1 MKKSPALNAWAD
13 INSLLRTHK
22 LINAGLILVCILQ
35 IFIIGLMYF
44 SDPIVVVKSEG
55 SQEYYGGRRATIPIS
70 EEAVE
75 RFVADF
81 LKRRYEWKTLDP
93 KVMGKTLSPI
103 VTSGLNKKLFGL
115 LTHLKDKE
123 FQGKETS
130 QSIVNID
137 VSVTDQKVVASF
149 DKLLRIEGIP
159 IPVPMT
165 VSLNIIKGSANAW
178 NPIGL
183 YVNGIKEHQTK

>member
-22 LINAGLILVCILQ
+22 LINAGLILVCIMQ
-35 IFIIGLMYF
+35 IFVIGLMYF
-44 SDPIVVVKSEG
+44 SDPIVVIKSEDT
-55 SQEYYGGRRATIPIS
+55 QEYYGGKRATIPIS
-70 EEAVE
+70 EKAVE
-75 RFVADF
+75 KFVADF
-81 LKRRYEWKTLDP
+81 LRRRYEWHALDP
-93 KVMGKTLSPI
+93 KVMKRTLSPI
-103 VTSGLNKKLFGL
+103 VTDGLNKKLFDL
-115 LTHLKDKE
+115 LTHLKEKE

-159 IPVPMT
+159 IPVPTT

-178 NPIGL
+178 NPVGL
-183 YVNGIKEHQTK
+183 YVNGIQEHQSK